1 MHRYLN
7 LKHNSSWLWHF
18 NTHKVKGYNIPY
30 QYELMAKIYFNSRDE
45 LIVVDFERVAVIQAN
60 GNYTRVVYINKHEV
74 MLSMGI
80 TKVSEIIHKHELPTV
95 RFIRIGRSCIINHAF
110 LERIDIARQLI
121 VLTDGNGHEIRLN
134 VSKQI
139 LKSYKA
145 SVVNVKNN
153 S

>member
-1 MHRYLN
+1 
-7 LKHNSSWLWHF
+7 
-18 NTHKVKGYNIPY
+18 
-30 QYELMAKIYFNSRDE
+30 MAKIYFNSRDE
-45 LIVVDFERVAVIQAN
+45 LVAVDFERVAVIQAN
-60 GNYTRVVYINKHEV
+60 GNYTRVIYINKHEV

-80 TKVSEIIHKHELPTV
+80 TKVSEIIHKHELPTA

-121 VLTDGNGHEIRLN
+121 VLTDGDGHEIRLN

-145 SVVNVKNN
+145 SVVNVKSN